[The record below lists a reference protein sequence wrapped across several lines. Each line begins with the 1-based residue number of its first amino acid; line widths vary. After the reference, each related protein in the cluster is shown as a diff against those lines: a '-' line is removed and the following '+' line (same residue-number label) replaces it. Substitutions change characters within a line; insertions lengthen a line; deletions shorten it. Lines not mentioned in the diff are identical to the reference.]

1 MSSVVKEY
9 RYPLRL
15 SVEDETAVARVVKQT
30 GQSINQVL
38 VVSIRKG
45 LPLALK
51 ALCHEAGRVTAV
63 DPLPDEVLEQAYS
76 LPDDL
81 DGVSAARLARFQSRR
96 KPE

>member
-1 MSSVVKEY
+1 MGTVTKEY

-15 SVEDETAVARVVKQT
+15 TVEDESAVARVVKQT

-51 ALCHEAGRVTAV
+51 ALGHEPGRVTTV
-63 DPLPDEVLEQAYS
+63 DPLPEAVLEQAYS
-76 LPDDL
+76 LPDEL